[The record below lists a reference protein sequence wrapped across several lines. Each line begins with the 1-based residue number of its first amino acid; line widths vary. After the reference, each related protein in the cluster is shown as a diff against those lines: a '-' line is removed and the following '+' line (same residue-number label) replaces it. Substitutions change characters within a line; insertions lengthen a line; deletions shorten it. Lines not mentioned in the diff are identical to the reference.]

1 MKEGKR
7 EIKTHS
13 KSYKSKKSSN
23 KTSTGFTDSVLIFL
37 KGILMGI
44 AEIIPSISGSTIA
57 LFLGIYERLINALH
71 TFLPH
76 NIVKYFKKSK
86 SKRRKFLD
94 YFDFKFLL
102 VLILGMLVS
111 IFVFSHVLEFLL
123 RDYRIFFLTFF
134 IGFIGVSTF
143 LCGKSYLGKGNWG
156 FNLAGLFLGIS
167 LVFLSPQD
175 LLGEDFISVMTAG
188 IIAIVF
194 GLLPGISG
202 SFMLLIIGKYE
213 FVINAVSNLNYRVL
227 FAFLV
232 GIAIGVVLLVR
243 VIKHFLDNHKRG
255 VLSFFFAFVI
265 GSLGVL
271 GKEVIENFSKSNFLF
286 VLVWFVIGTLCAL
299 YLKKFLYS
307 K

>member
-1 MKEGKR
+1 MGKEKKVL
-7 EIKTHS
+7 KTQE
-13 KSYKSKKSSN
+13 KSYKSKKVSN
-23 KTSTGFTDSVLIFL
+23 ETSNSFRDEILIFF
-37 KGILMGI
+37 KGMLMGI
-44 AEIIPSISGSTIA
+44 AEIIPSISGSTVA

-71 TFLPH
+71 TLLPH

-111 IFVFSHVLEFLL
+111 IFVFSHILEFLL

-134 IGFIGVSTF
+134 VGFVGVSTF

-167 LVFLSPQD
+167 LIFLSPQNF
-175 LLGEDFISVMTAG
+175 LGEDFISIMIAG
-188 IIAIVF
+188 IVTIVF

-213 FVINAVSNLNYRVL
+213 FVINAVSSLNYKVL
-227 FAFLV
+227 FAFLM
-232 GIAIGVVLLVR
+232 GIFIGVILLIR
-243 VIKHFLDNHKRG
+243 VIKHFLDNHKRR

-271 GKEVIENFSKSNFLF
+271 GKEVIENFSKSDFL
-286 VLVWFVIGTLCAL
+286 LMLMWFVIGTLCAL
-299 YLKKFLYS
+299 YLKRFLID